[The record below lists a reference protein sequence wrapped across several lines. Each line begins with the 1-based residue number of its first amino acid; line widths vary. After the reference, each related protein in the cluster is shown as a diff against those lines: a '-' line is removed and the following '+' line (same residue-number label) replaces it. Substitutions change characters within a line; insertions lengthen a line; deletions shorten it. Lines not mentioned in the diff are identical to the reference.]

1 MPTFI
6 ETINP
11 TPFGFFDSDAQFQA
25 EADGMVTFVKRKLGD
40 DVLSVELTKKEIWTC
55 FEEACCEY
63 SRLVHE
69 MKIQSE
75 LINVLGL
82 PTGSTDLTNIYP
94 RQSLEFLIRQA
105 EPYAT
110 EAFLGGPYDAQ
121 LGYINLIDGQQDYD
135 IYADLLSAESGSL
148 NQNLWLS
155 IPSGSRGRIKIVEVF
170 HFEPIAAQA
179 SLLNASNITNFLAT
193 NFNYESYV
201 NSTIF
206 YVLPVFED
214 ILRRG
219 MLETAFRVRRS
230 NYSYEVIGSRLRI
243 YPIPTLTQQLGKL
256 YMKVF
261 AQPPNPVNPNGIGGS
276 LLSGSISDSTLYGI
290 SGPSN
295 VPLNNLPFNTITQ
308 PGRQWIR
315 QYTLALAK
323 ELLGLIRSKF
333 QTVPIPNADLQ
344 LNGEALRTDGREDQ
358 NRLRDQI
365 REWLA
370 KLTNQALLDQ
380 QAQLAASLQTTLK
393 LVPMPL
399 GKSIII
405 G

>member
-1 MPTFI
+1 MATFT
-6 ETINP
+6 ETLNP
-11 TPFGFFDSDAQFQA
+11 TPFGFFDSDAQFQT

-40 DVLSVELTKKEIWTC
+40 DVLSVELTKKEIWAC

-75 LINVLGL
+75 LVNVLGL

-105 EPYAT
+105 EPYAA

-121 LGYINLIDGQQDYD
+121 LGYIDLVQGQQDYD
-135 IYADLLSAESGSL
+135 IYDDIKSFESGTVG
-148 NQNLWLS
+148 QNLWLS
-155 IPSGSRGRIKIVEVF
+155 IPSGSRGRMKIVEVF
-170 HFEPIAAQA
+170 HFEPLAAQHF
-179 SLLNASNITNFLAT
+179 LLNASNITNFLAT

-201 NSTIF
+201 NSTVF

-214 ILRRG
+214 VLRRG

-230 NYSYEVIGSRLRI
+230 NYSYEIIGSRLRI
-243 YPIPTLTQQLGKL
+243 YPAPVTDLQQGKL
-256 YMKVF
+256 FIKVF
-261 AQPPNPVNPNGIGGS
+261 AQPPNPVNPSGIGV
-276 LLSGSISDSTLYGI
+276 SGSVDSTLYGI

-295 VPLNNLPFNTITQ
+295 VPLNNLPFTTITQ

-323 ELLGLIRSKF
+323 ELLGLIRGKF
-333 QTVPIPNADLQ
+333 QTVPIPNADLT
-344 LNGEALRTDGREDQ
+344 LNGEVLRADGREDQ
-358 NRLRDQI
+358 ARLRDQI
-365 REWLA
+365 KEWLA
-370 KLTNQALLDQ
+370 KLTNQALMEQ
-380 QAQLAASLQTTLK
+380 QSTLAEQLQKQLK
-393 LVPMPL
+393 FVPMPL
-399 GKSIII
+399 GKAITI